1 VPYRGRIDKTVYSIH
16 AAPSQARFVTL
27 RERKDDQLSD
37 HERQLLARAR
47 ELADLGELAEE
58 VTATLGG
65 ARRAGLDPDALG
77 GLIGAAAALGT
88 PGITVYAAGKGPGP
102 RYAGEGAFL
111 RALADAEDD
120 IAERLKAAGRL
131 HDQSVT
137 ALDSALDALDAARAM
152 HTREPCDGC
161 HGWKAAAIADA
172 EARVRLCEDAIEI
185 LVPLEARL
193 RHALA
198 RIRAVPGDL
207 GETYESVY
215 TLIRR
220 GGVMP
225 YEGRWIEGA
234 RA

>member
-1 VPYRGRIDKTVYSIH
+1 MST
-16 AAPSQARFVTL
+16 
-27 RERKDDQLSD
+27 D

-47 ELADLGELAEE
+47 GLADLGELTET
-58 VTATLGG
+58 VTGILGG
-65 ARRAGLDPDALG
+65 ARRAGLDPAALG
-77 GLIGAAAALGT
+77 GLVGAAAALGAA
-88 PGITVYAAGKGPGP
+88 GIKVYAAGRGPGT
-102 RYAGEGAFL
+102 RYADEREFL
-111 RALADAEDD
+111 GALADAEDG

-131 HDQSVT
+131 HDQAVA

-152 HTREPCDGC
+152 RTGEPCDGC
-161 HGWKAAAIADA
+161 HGRKAAAIADA

-185 LVPLEARL
+185 LEPLTARL

-198 RIRAVPGDL
+198 RIRAVPSDL

-215 TLIRR
+215 NLIRR

>member
-1 VPYRGRIDKTVYSIH
+1 MST
-16 AAPSQARFVTL
+16 
-27 RERKDDQLSD
+27 D

-47 ELADLGELAEE
+47 ELADLGEVTEG

-88 PGITVYAAGKGPGP
+88 TGVTVYAAGKGPGG
-102 RYAGEGAFL
+102 RYDGEGEFL
-111 RALADAEDD
+111 GALADAEDD

-131 HDQSVT
+131 HDQAIT
-137 ALDSALDALDAARAM
+137 ALDSALDALEAARGM
-152 HTREPCDGC
+152 HTKEKCDGC
-161 HGWKAAAIADA
+161 HGRKAAAIADA

-198 RIRAVPGDL
+198 RIRAVPSDL

-215 TLIRR
+215 NLIRR
-220 GGVMP
+220 GGRMP
-225 YEGRWIEGA
+225 YEGRWVEGEGA
-234 RA
+234 RT

>member
-1 VPYRGRIDKTVYSIH
+1 MST
-16 AAPSQARFVTL
+16 
-27 RERKDDQLSD
+27 D

-47 ELADLGELAEE
+47 GLADLGELAEG
-58 VTATLGG
+58 VTAILGG

-77 GLIGAAAALGT
+77 GLIGAAAALGA
-88 PGITVYAAGKGPGP
+88 PGITVYAAGKGPGT
-102 RYAGEGAFL
+102 RHAGEREFL
-111 RALADAEDD
+111 GALADAEDD
-120 IAERLKAAGRL
+120 IAERLKSAGRL
-131 HDQSVT
+131 HDQAVT
-137 ALDSALDALDAARAM
+137 ALDSALDALEAARAM
-152 HTREPCDGC
+152 RTGEPCDGC
-161 HGWKAAAIADA
+161 HGRKAAAIAES

-198 RIRAVPGDL
+198 RIRAVPADL

-215 TLIRR
+215 ALVRR

-225 YEGRWIEGA
+225 YEGRWIEGV

>member
-1 VPYRGRIDKTVYSIH
+1 MST
-16 AAPSQARFVTL
+16 
-27 RERKDDQLSD
+27 D

-47 ELADLGELAEE
+47 GLADLGELAEG
-58 VTATLGG
+58 VTAILGG

-77 GLIGAAAALGT
+77 GLIGAAAALGA
-88 PGITVYAAGKGPGP
+88 PGITVYAAGKGPGT
-102 RYAGEGAFL
+102 RHADEREFL
-111 RALADAEDD
+111 GALADAEDD

-131 HDQSVT
+131 HDQAVT
-137 ALDSALDALDAARAM
+137 ALDALEAARAM
-152 HTREPCDGC
+152 RAGEPCDGC
-161 HGWKAAAIADA
+161 HGRKAAAIAEA

-215 TLIRR
+215 SLIRR

-234 RA
+234 RT